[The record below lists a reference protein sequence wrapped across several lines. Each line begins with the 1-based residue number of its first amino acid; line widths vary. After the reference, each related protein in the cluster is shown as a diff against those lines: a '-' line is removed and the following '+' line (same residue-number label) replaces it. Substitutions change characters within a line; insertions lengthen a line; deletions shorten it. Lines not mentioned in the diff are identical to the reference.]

1 MQAHTHL
8 TLKYN
13 NMSGGH
19 FDYKQYHI
27 DDIVS
32 KIEYLIKTNDYTDG
46 WGYKRAYSEE
56 TITKFKEALTTLR
69 RGAIM
74 AQRIDWLVSGDDGE
88 ESFHQRWEEELNLIK

>member
-1 MQAHTHL
+1 
-8 TLKYN
+8 
-13 NMSGGH
+13 MSGGH

-32 KIEYLIKTNDYTDG
+32 KIEYLIETNDEANE
-46 WGYKRAYSEE
+46 WGNSRGYLEE
-56 TITKFKEALTTLR
+56 TLAKFKEALTTLR

>member
-1 MQAHTHL
+1 
-8 TLKYN
+8 
-13 NMSGGH
+13 MSGGH

-27 DDIVS
+27 DDIVREIEALIEKNDS
-32 KIEYLIKTNDYTDG
+32 KELG
-46 WGYKRAYSEE
+46 EHGYPVSRGYSGE

-88 ESFHQRWEEELNLIK
+88 NTFHKRWKEELDDIV

>member
-1 MQAHTHL
+1 
-8 TLKYN
+8 
-13 NMSGGH
+13 MSGGH

-27 DDIVS
+27 DDVVRE
-32 KIEYLIKTNDYTDG
+32 IEDLIETNDHTDG
-46 WGYKRAYSEE
+46 WGYSRGYSEE

-88 ESFHQRWEEELNLIK
+88 NTFHKRWEEELHE